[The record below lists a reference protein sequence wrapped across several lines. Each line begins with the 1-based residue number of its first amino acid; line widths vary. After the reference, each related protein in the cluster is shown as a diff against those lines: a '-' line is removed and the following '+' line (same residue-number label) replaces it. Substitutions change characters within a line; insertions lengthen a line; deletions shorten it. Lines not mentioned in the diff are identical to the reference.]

1 MKLTAHFS
9 LEELVKS
16 FVGERL
22 GIDNTPSEVAVGH
35 LMALAEGLEKIRT
48 LPTIHNN
55 PLQINSGYRCP
66 ALNKAVKG
74 SKTSAHMEGWA
85 ADFTCVIAT
94 PKEIVRAIAESDLE
108 YDQVIEEGTWV
119 HISFDPRMRKQ
130 VLTALFGPNGVTYK
144 REY

>member
-1 MKLTAHFS
+1 
-9 LEELVKS
+9 LEELVRS
-16 FVGERL
+16 SIATRL
-22 GIDNTPSEVAVGH
+22 GIDNTPSEVVVGH
-35 LMALAEGLEKIRT
+35 LTALAEGLEKVRT
-48 LPTIHNN
+48 LPSIHNT

-85 ADFTCVIAT
+85 ADFTCEAAS

-119 HISFDPRMRKQ
+119 HISFDPRRRKQ
-130 VLTALFGPNGVTYK
+130 VLTASFGPGGTTYK
-144 REY
+144 RDY